1 MITFWLFFWVLIV
14 GWYRTTNGN
23 TPKLIHS
30 KQYCVE
36 EFSTNLQ
43 TPKWENLIFH
53 KQLHQII
60 TIRPEWWGMDTLS
73 ILGWL
78 FFADWPKNAKFCTCY
93 NISYMH
99 YRTLEC
105 INPQGTIIAYK
116 SQNLVLTEHVLSQN
130 HRKMYMQIIV
140 TLRYVDLRSHLHDQ
154 KIRLLLWGKL
164 PPVFL

>member
-1 MITFWLFFWVLIV
+1 MQNFV
-14 GWYRTTNGN
+14 
-23 TPKLIHS
+23 P
-30 KQYCVE
+30 
-36 EFSTNLQ
+36 
-43 TPKWENLIFH
+43 
-53 KQLHQII
+53 
-60 TIRPEWWGMDTLS
+60 
-73 ILGWL
+73 
-78 FFADWPKNAKFCTCY
+78 A